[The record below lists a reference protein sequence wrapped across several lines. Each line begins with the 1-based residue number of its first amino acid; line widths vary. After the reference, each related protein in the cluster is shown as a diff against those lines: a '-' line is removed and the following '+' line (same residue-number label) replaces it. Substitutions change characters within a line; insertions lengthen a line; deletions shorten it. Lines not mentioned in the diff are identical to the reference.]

1 MEVGLMKLWRKL
13 SFLLLT
19 CFLFAFYS
27 SSHAQTVVV
36 PKVQGEKE
44 QILYDILALTLSKS
58 APSITLS
65 TLPEVLNEA
74 QLISEVEA
82 ENLDVMWSGG
92 DKEKDERLE
101 AVRIPVLK
109 GLLGHR
115 IFLIRKED
123 VARFSTIKTFEDLLQ
138 FEAGQGRFWG
148 DTQILK
154 SAGIPT
160 VTTIKYKNLFPMLEG
175 GRFDY
180 FPRALHEPFIEAA
193 NHKDLDLVVDTNV
206 MLVYPYAMYFYVNKN
221 DKRLHDLI
229 YSGFEKAIEDG
240 SYDELFFNNSMI
252 QDVLTKANI
261 AERTVF
267 RVENPH
273 LHPDTPLNRTEFWL
287 DLKSI
292 Q

>member
-1 MEVGLMKLWRKL
+1 MKVRRQT
-13 SFLLLT
+13 FCLLLSYLLSV
-19 CFLFAFYS
+19 FLFS
-27 SSHAQTVVV
+27 VNAQTVVV

-44 QILYDILALTLSKS
+44 QILYDILALALSKS
-58 APSITLS
+58 APSMSLS

-74 QLISEVEA
+74 QLVSEVES
-82 ENLDVMWSGG
+82 ESVDVMWSGG
-92 DKEKDERLE
+92 DKEKDDRLQ

-115 IFLIRKED
+115 IFLIREQDK
-123 VARFSTIKTFEDLLQ
+123 ARFATIQTFEDLLE

-154 SAGIPT
+154 SADIPT

-180 FPRALHEPFIEAA
+180 FPRALHEPFIEAE
-193 NHKDLDLVVDTNV
+193 NHKHLDLVVDSNV

-221 DKRLHDLI
+221 DKRLHNLI
-229 YSGFEKAIEDG
+229 YRGFEMAIEDG
-240 SYDELFFNNSMI
+240 SYDELFFSNSMI

-261 AERTVF
+261 AQRTVF
-267 RVENPH
+267 RVGNPH
-273 LHPDTPLNRTEFWL
+273 LHPDTPLNTEEFWL
-287 DLKSI
+287 DIENLK
-292 Q
+292 

>member
-1 MEVGLMKLWRKL
+1 MKVRRQT
-13 SFLLLT
+13 FCLLLSYLLSYLLSA
-19 CFLFAFYS
+19 FLVS
-27 SSHAQTVVV
+27 VNAQTIVV

-44 QILYDILALTLSKS
+44 QILYDILALALSKS
-58 APSITLS
+58 APSISLS

-74 QLISEVEA
+74 QLVSEVES
-82 ENLDVMWSGG
+82 ESVDVMWSGG
-92 DKEKDERLE
+92 DKEKDNRLQ

-115 IFLIRKED
+115 IFLIREQDK
-123 VARFSTIKTFEDLLQ
+123 ARFATIQTFEDLLE

-154 SAGIPT
+154 SADIPT

-180 FPRALHEPFIEAA
+180 FPRALHEPFIEAE
-193 NHKDLDLVVDTNV
+193 NHKDLDLVVDSNV

-221 DKRLHDLI
+221 DKRLHNLI
-229 YSGFEKAIEDG
+229 YRGFEMAIEDG
-240 SYDELFFNNSMI
+240 SYDELFFSNSMI

-261 AERTVF
+261 AQRTVF
-267 RVENPH
+267 RVGNPH
-273 LHPDTPLNRTEFWL
+273 LHPDTPLNRDEFWL
-287 DLKSI
+287 DIENLK
-292 Q
+292 

>member
-1 MEVGLMKLWRKL
+1 MKVRRQT
-13 SFLLLT
+13 FCLLLSYLLSA
-19 CFLFAFYS
+19 FLFS
-27 SSHAQTVVV
+27 VNAQTVVV

-44 QILYDILALTLSKS
+44 QILYDILALALSKS
-58 APSITLS
+58 APSISLS

-74 QLISEVEA
+74 QLVSEVES
-82 ENLDVMWSGG
+82 ESVDVMWSGG
-92 DKEKDERLE
+92 DKEKDDRLQ

-115 IFLIRKED
+115 IFLIREQDK
-123 VARFSTIKTFEDLLQ
+123 ARFATIQTFEDLLE

-154 SAGIPT
+154 SADIPT

-180 FPRALHEPFIEAA
+180 FPRALHEPFIEAE
-193 NHKDLDLVVDTNV
+193 NHKDLDLVVDSNV

-221 DKRLHDLI
+221 DKRLHNLI
-229 YSGFEKAIEDG
+229 YRGFEMAIEDG
-240 SYDELFFNNSMI
+240 SYDELFFSNSMI

-261 AERTVF
+261 AQRTVF
-267 RVENPH
+267 RVGNPH
-273 LHPDTPLNRTEFWL
+273 LHPDTPLNRDEFWL
-287 DLKSI
+287 DIENLK
-292 Q
+292 

>member
-1 MEVGLMKLWRKL
+1 MKVWRKHA
-13 SFLLLT
+13 LLLIICLFFT
-19 CFLFAFYS
+19 FLS
-27 SSHAQTVVV
+27 SANAQSVIV

-44 QILYDILALTLSKS
+44 QILYDILALALSKR

-74 QLISEVEA
+74 QLVSEVES
-82 ENLDVMWSGG
+82 ENVDVMWSGG
-92 DKEKDERLE
+92 DKEKDERLL

-115 IFLIRKED
+115 IFLIREED
-123 VARFSTIKTFEDLLQ
+123 KARFATIQTFEDLLQ

-154 SAGIPT
+154 SADIPT

-180 FPRALHEPFIEAA
+180 FPRALHEPFIEAE
-193 NHKDLDLVVDTNV
+193 NHKHLDLVVDSNV

-221 DKRLHDLI
+221 NERLHNLI
-229 YSGFEKAIEDG
+229 YSGFETAIKDG

-252 QDVLTKANI
+252 QDVLTKAKVE
-261 AERTVF
+261 ERTAF
-267 RVENPH
+267 RVGNPH
-273 LHPDTPLNRTEFWL
+273 LHPDTPLDRAEFWL
-287 DLKSI
+287 DIKKLH
-292 Q
+292 

>member
-1 MEVGLMKLWRKL
+1 MKIWRRY
-13 SFLLLT
+13 SLLLS
-19 CFLFAFYS
+19 CLLSIFLSLAN
-27 SSHAQTVVV
+27 AQTILV

-44 QILYDILALTLSKS
+44 QILYDILALSLSKS

-74 QLISEVEA
+74 QLVSEVES
-82 ENLDVMWSGG
+82 ENVDVMWSGG
-92 DKEKDERLE
+92 DKEKDERLQ

-115 IFLIRKED
+115 IFLIRERDK
-123 VARFSTIKTFEDLLQ
+123 ARFATIKTFEDLLQ

-154 SAGIPT
+154 SADIPT

-180 FPRALHEPFIEAA
+180 FPRALHEPFIEAE
-193 NHKDLDLVVDTNV
+193 NHKHLGLIVDSNV

-221 DKRLHDLI
+221 NKRLHDLL
-229 YSGFEKAIEDG
+229 YRGFEMAIEDG
-240 SYDELFFNNSMI
+240 SYDELFFSNSMI

-261 AERTVF
+261 AQRTVF
-267 RVENPH
+267 RVGNPH
-273 LHPDTPLNRTEFWL
+273 LHPDTPLDRAEFWL
-287 DLKSI
+287 DINNL

>member
-1 MEVGLMKLWRKL
+1 MKVRRQTFCLRL
-13 SFLLLT
+13 SYLLSYLLSA
-19 CFLFAFYS
+19 FLFS
-27 SSHAQTVVV
+27 VNAQTVVV

-44 QILYDILALTLSKS
+44 QILYDILALALSKS
-58 APSITLS
+58 APSIRLS

-74 QLISEVEA
+74 QLVSEVES
-82 ENLDVMWSGG
+82 ESVDVMWSGG
-92 DKEKDERLE
+92 DKEKDDRLQ

-115 IFLIRKED
+115 IFLIREQDK
-123 VARFSTIKTFEDLLQ
+123 ARFATIQTFEDLLE

-154 SAGIPT
+154 SADIPT

-180 FPRALHEPFIEAA
+180 FPRALHEPFIEAE
-193 NHKDLDLVVDTNV
+193 NHKDLDLVVDSNV

-221 DKRLHDLI
+221 DKRLHNLI
-229 YSGFEKAIEDG
+229 YRGFEMAIEDG
-240 SYDELFFNNSMI
+240 SYDELFFSNSMI

-261 AERTVF
+261 AQRTVF
-267 RVENPH
+267 RVGNPH
-273 LHPDTPLNRTEFWL
+273 LHPDTPLNRDEFWL
-287 DLKSI
+287 DIENLK
-292 Q
+292 

>member
-1 MEVGLMKLWRKL
+1 MKIWRKY
-13 SFLLLT
+13 SLLLS
-19 CFLFAFYS
+19 CLLPISLSLAN
-27 SSHAQTVVV
+27 AQTVVV

-44 QILYDILALTLSKS
+44 QILYDILALSLSKS

-74 QLISEVEA
+74 QLVSEVES
-82 ENLDVMWSGG
+82 EHVDVMWSGG
-92 DKEKDERLE
+92 DKEKDERLK

-115 IFLIRKED
+115 IFLIRERDK
-123 VARFSTIKTFEDLLQ
+123 VRFATIRTFEDLLQ

-154 SAGIPT
+154 SAEIPT

-180 FPRALHEPFIEAA
+180 FPRALHEPFIEAE
-193 NHKDLDLVVDTNV
+193 NHKHLGLVVDSNV

-221 DKRLHDLI
+221 NERLHSLL
-229 YSGFEKAIEDG
+229 YRGFEMAIEDG
-240 SYDELFFNNSMI
+240 SYDELFFSNSMI

-261 AERTVF
+261 AQRTVF
-267 RVENPH
+267 RVGNPH
-273 LHPDTPLNRTEFWL
+273 LHPDTPLDRAEFWL
-287 DLKSI
+287 DINNL

>member
-1 MEVGLMKLWRKL
+1 MKIWRRYT
-13 SFLLLT
+13 LLLS
-19 CFLFAFYS
+19 CLLSIFLSLAN
-27 SSHAQTVVV
+27 AQTILV

-44 QILYDILALTLSKS
+44 QILYDILALSLSKS

-74 QLISEVEA
+74 QLVSEVES
-82 ENLDVMWSGG
+82 ENVDVMWSGG
-92 DKEKDERLE
+92 DKEKDERLQ

-115 IFLIRKED
+115 IFLIRERDK
-123 VARFSTIKTFEDLLQ
+123 ARFATIKTFEDLLQ

-154 SAGIPT
+154 SADIPT

-180 FPRALHEPFIEAA
+180 FPRALHEPFIEAE
-193 NHKDLDLVVDTNV
+193 NHKHLGLIVDSNV

-221 DKRLHDLI
+221 NKRLHDLL
-229 YSGFEKAIEDG
+229 YRGFEMAIEDG
-240 SYDELFFNNSMI
+240 SYDELFFSNSMI

-261 AERTVF
+261 AQRTVF
-267 RVENPH
+267 RVGNPH
-273 LHPDTPLNRTEFWL
+273 LHPDTPLDRAEFWL
-287 DLKSI
+287 DINNL

>member
-1 MEVGLMKLWRKL
+1 MKVRRQT
-13 SFLLLT
+13 FCLLLSYLLSA
-19 CFLFAFYS
+19 FLFS
-27 SSHAQTVVV
+27 VNAQTIVV

-44 QILYDILALTLSKS
+44 QILYDILALALSKS
-58 APSITLS
+58 APSISLS

-74 QLISEVEA
+74 QLVSEVES
-82 ENLDVMWSGG
+82 ESVDVMWSGG
-92 DKEKDERLE
+92 DKEKDDRLQ

-115 IFLIRKED
+115 IFLIREQDK
-123 VARFSTIKTFEDLLQ
+123 ARFATIQTFEDLLE

-154 SAGIPT
+154 SADIPT

-180 FPRALHEPFIEAA
+180 FPRALHEPFIEAE
-193 NHKDLDLVVDTNV
+193 NHKDLDLVVDSNV

-221 DKRLHDLI
+221 DKRLHNLI
-229 YSGFEKAIEDG
+229 YRGFEMAIEDG
-240 SYDELFFNNSMI
+240 SYDELFFSNSMI

-261 AERTVF
+261 AQRTVF
-267 RVENPH
+267 RVGNPH
-273 LHPDTPLNRTEFWL
+273 LHPDTPLNRDEFWL
-287 DLKSI
+287 DIENLK
-292 Q
+292 

>member
-1 MEVGLMKLWRKL
+1 MKLWRKI

-19 CFLFAFYS
+19 YCLFAFLS
-27 SSHAQTVVV
+27 LASAQTVLV
-36 PKVQGEKE
+36 PKVEGEKE
-44 QILYDILALTLSKS
+44 QILYDILALALSKS
-58 APSITLS
+58 APSMTS
-65 TLPEVLNEA
+65 ATLPEVLNEA
-74 QLISEVEA
+74 QLVSEVES

-92 DKEKDERLE
+92 DKEKDERLQ

-115 IFLIRKED
+115 IFLIRSQDK
-123 VARFSTIKTFEDLLQ
+123 ARFATIKMFEDLLQ

-154 SAGIPT
+154 SADIPT

-180 FPRALHEPFIEAA
+180 FPRALHEPFIEAE
-193 NHKDLDLVVDTNV
+193 NHKHLDLVVDTNV
-206 MLVYPYAMYFYVNKN
+206 MLVYPYAMYFYVNKG
-221 DKRLHDLI
+221 DQRLHDLI

-240 SYDELFFNNSMI
+240 SYDKLFFNNSMI

-261 AERTVF
+261 GERTVF
-267 RVENPH
+267 RVGNPH
-273 LHPDTPLNRTEFWL
+273 LHPDTPLDRTEFWL
-287 DLKSI
+287 DIKNL

>member
-1 MEVGLMKLWRKL
+1 MKIWRRY
-13 SFLLLT
+13 SLLLS
-19 CFLFAFYS
+19 CLLSIFLSLAN
-27 SSHAQTVVV
+27 AQTILV

-44 QILYDILALTLSKS
+44 QILYDILALSLSKS

-74 QLISEVEA
+74 QLVSEVES
-82 ENLDVMWSGG
+82 ENVDVMWSGG
-92 DKEKDERLE
+92 DKEKDERLQ

-115 IFLIRKED
+115 IFLIRERDK
-123 VARFSTIKTFEDLLQ
+123 ARFATIKTFEDLLQ

-154 SAGIPT
+154 SADIPT

-180 FPRALHEPFIEAA
+180 FPRALHEPFIEAE
-193 NHKDLDLVVDTNV
+193 NHKHLGLIVDSNV

-221 DKRLHDLI
+221 NKRLHDFL
-229 YSGFEKAIEDG
+229 YRGFEMAIEDG
-240 SYDELFFNNSMI
+240 SYDELFFSNSMI

-261 AERTVF
+261 AQRTVF
-267 RVENPH
+267 RVGNPH
-273 LHPDTPLNRTEFWL
+273 LHPDTPLDRAEFWL
-287 DLKSI
+287 DINNL